1 MSDATRD
8 EDAASLQ
15 VNERPM
21 DFAPSVPSRRRFLR
35 LTALG
40 LGAGALPSM
49 PTPTFAAPGR
59 DFGRVLIAYYSRT
72 GNTRAVAEGIRTVVP
87 GDLFEL
93 KTSHTYP
100 AAYRPTTDQAKREQD
115 QNFRPKLVADVADI
129 DGYDTVFLGFPNWWS
144 TMPMAFF
151 TFLETHRLAGK
162 TVVPFCTHEGSYLG
176 GSVADIRRLC
186 PQARLLD
193 GIALRGGEGGYA
205 KSEAAR
211 REVSSWLRRL

>member
-8 EDAASLQ
+8 EDLSSPFLA
-15 VNERPM
+15 ERPS
-21 DFAPSVPSRRRFLR
+21 FASPRVPSRRRFLGIA
-35 LTALG
+35 ALG
-40 LGAGALPSM
+40 LGVGGLSAM
-49 PTPTFAAPGR
+49 PILSVAAPSR

-100 AAYRPTTDQAKREQD
+100 AAYRPTTDQAKREQE

-186 PQARLLD
+186 PQARLLE